1 MPTMKNDSSV
11 DPIDAQVGGDADIDG
26 IAQTLT
32 VDDIQS
38 VLMSPEPVEQR
49 MEALKNMR
57 GELEARGHADFG
69 GDIEA
74 LMDELDR
81 ATSQLSQDGF
91 SADPAVDPNI
101 R

>member
-11 DPIDAQVGGDADIDG
+11 DPVDAQVGGDADIDG

-32 VDDIQS
+32 LDDIQS
-38 VLMSPEPVEQR
+38 VLMSPEPIEQR
-49 MEALKNMR
+49 METLKNMR
-57 GELEARGHADFG
+57 DELEARNHADFG
-69 GDIEA
+69 GDIAA

-81 ATSQLSQDGF
+81 AINQLAQDGF